1 MNAEHAAKSPKYAFA
16 LIAQDYPYTP
26 EGLKAMSQDPRFAA
40 AGLQYLG
47 GDKILAPDPDNGG
60 RLGVVDVGL
69 AFDAGGKGWQWGAEG
84 GQQPTGGFSATP
96 SASGIGA
103 PPSMSSTLIPTDTDF
118 FEKLMQQIRN
128 GTSGDVLDR
137 TALLQQMR

>member
-1 MNAEHAAKSPKYAFA
+1 MAK
-16 LIAQDYPYTP
+16 
-26 EGLKAMSQDPRFAA
+26 DPRFAA
-40 AGLQYLG
+40 AGFQYLG
-47 GDKILAPDPDNGG
+47 GDKIMAPDPDNGG
-60 RLGVVDVGL
+60 RMGVVDVGKS
-69 AFDAGGKGWQWGAEG
+69 FSAGGGQGWQWGAEG
-84 GQQPTGGFSATP
+84 GQQSTGGSLAT
-96 SASGIGA
+96 SLASGIGA